1 MELASSTVD
10 PLKAKLIQWS
20 NHFDEDLIFI
30 ASNFSKN
37 QLESQTNPLTFGL
50 TSDSA
55 ECKIYEITGQTVNY
69 SFPSNFVHFAL
80 SSLSCQ
86 TES

>member
-30 ASNFSKN
+30 ASEFSKN
-37 QLESQTNPLTFGL
+37 
-50 TSDSA
+50 
-55 ECKIYEITGQTVNY
+55 
-69 SFPSNFVHFAL
+69 
-80 SSLSCQ
+80 
-86 TES
+86 

>member
-37 QLESQTNPLTFGL
+37 LVRAPNL
-50 TSDSA
+50 A
-55 ECKIYEITGQTVNY
+55 
-69 SFPSNFVHFAL
+69 SNFHLHNDADNCKVDCFDWKVTL
-80 SSLSCQ
+80 CNCWGYYTKYYTVIKNSCK
-86 TES
+86 

>member
-30 ASNFSKN
+30 ASEFCKN
-37 QLESQTNPLTFGL
+37 LFKPQANPLTF
-50 TSDSA
+50 SSA
-55 ECKIYEITGQTVNY
+55 K
-69 SFPSNFVHFAL
+69 
-80 SSLSCQ
+80 
-86 TES
+86 